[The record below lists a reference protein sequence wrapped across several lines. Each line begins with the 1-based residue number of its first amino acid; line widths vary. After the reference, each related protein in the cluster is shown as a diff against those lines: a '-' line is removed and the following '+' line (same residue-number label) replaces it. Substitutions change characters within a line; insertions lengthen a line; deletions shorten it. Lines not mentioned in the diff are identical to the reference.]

1 MAEKITETIV
11 LEVTGVDQRTYY
23 PHGYSSAAETI
34 TTISL
39 THNKHGQDS
48 ALRSASITIPGNLPL
63 GTRFKLTI
71 EQIDEVTSAT
81 IHRGALPVIE
91 DRKLIQGDGEI
102 Q

>member
-1 MAEKITETIV
+1 MADKITETIV

-23 PHGYSSAAETI
+23 PHGWSKPAENI

-39 THNKHGQDS
+39 THNKGGQES
-48 ALRSASITIPGNLPL
+48 VLRSASVTIPGNLPL

-81 IHRGALPVIE
+81 IHRGALPIVE
-91 DRKLIQGDGEI
+91 DRKLIEGGEEI